1 MKISYHRRRKIKTRR
16 IALRDLILRG
26 INEPK
31 DLAKELKVTL
41 PTIKRDLEA
50 LRTMREEDLT
60 FQTKQTSQEILDK
73 KDLILKM
80 LDDENYYNENGDL
93 NISKITKENPKLE
106 VITSVKKF
114 SDSSKDKATKQLL
127 EIDIRA
133 TDVYTLAYQKT
144 SLANMDYTNNI
155 IIQK

>member
-26 INEPK
+26 IEDPK

-50 LRTMREEDLT
+50 LKTMSEEDFT
-60 FQTKQTSQEILDK
+60 FETRQTSQEILDK
-73 KDLILKM
+73 KDTILRM

-93 NISKITKENPKLE
+93 NISKISEEL
-106 VITSVKKF
+106 
-114 SDSSKDKATKQLL
+114 
-127 EIDIRA
+127 
-133 TDVYTLAYQKT
+133 KT
-144 SLANMDYTNNI
+144 SRTTILSVLNGE
-155 IIQK
+155 